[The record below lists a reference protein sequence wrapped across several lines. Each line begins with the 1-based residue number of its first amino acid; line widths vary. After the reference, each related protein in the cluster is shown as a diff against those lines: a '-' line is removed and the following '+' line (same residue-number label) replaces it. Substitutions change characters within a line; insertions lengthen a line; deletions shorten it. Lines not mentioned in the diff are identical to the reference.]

1 MNTVLENTVELC
13 NILKAYYEARH
24 GGNGNGYEYEITQ
37 GKKYFKIV
45 QVSNQRSVHAFVDRS
60 NGDIYKAATWNA
72 PAKGVRFNILK
83 DLETLR
89 SRADCFGGYLY
100 R

>member
-1 MNTVLENTVELC
+1 MNEIFEKTSELC
-13 NILKAYYEARH
+13 NILKANYEARH
-24 GGNGNGYEYEITQ
+24 GGNDYQYEITQ

>member
-1 MNTVLENTVELC
+1 MNEIFEKTSELC
-13 NILKAYYEARH
+13 NILKANYESR
-24 GGNGNGYEYEITQ
+24 GGVSDYTYEITQ
-37 GKKYFKIV
+37 GKKYLKIV

-89 SRADCFGGYLY
+89 TTADCFGGYLY